1 MMEQNLEHTISLL
14 TRTPAALDA
23 LLRDLP
29 ETWTFRNEGE
39 KSWSAFDVVGHL
51 IHGERTDWR
60 PRARGAHT
68 LECCSALAT
77 ALLNELS
84 RCAES
89 RQHLPILLS
98 QPLLQLNPLI
108 CLLIAIFHDHGG
120 VERQAPLCC
129 MAFLQSART
138 RNHNCILRDLERLVG
153 RGAIHLTANDVIQ
166 RRRAR

>member
-1 MMEQNLEHTISLL
+1 MMEHNLEHTISLL

-51 IHGERTDWR
+51 IHGERTDGM
-60 PRARGAHT
+60 PRVRGAHT
-68 LECCSALAT
+68 LGCCNVLAT

-84 RCAES
+84 RCAEL

-98 QPLLQLNPLI
+98 QPLLQFNPLI
-108 CLLIAIFHDHGG
+108 CLLIAIFHDHRG
-120 VERQAPLCC
+120 VERQIPLRCL
-129 MAFLQSART
+129 AFVYGT
-138 RNHNCILRDLERLVG
+138 RAGNYNRILGDFERLADP
-153 RGAIHLTANDVIQ
+153 GAINLAVNDVV
-166 RRRAR
+166 